1 MSRAILSGIELE
13 FDRWR
18 FAMQKSRVRRVRHT
32 TLQLSALLLATGLF
46 AVACGDGDEGASAGA
61 AGEGDVDT
69 TPVVIAWNSTP
80 DESYLPL
87 LMAIDAMQEQGYDIE
102 AQVMSGSDVSFQS
115 LGANQI
121 QFTADSLPP
130 AALSVEQGAPIKAIG
145 TRNANL
151 VVWVAEK
158 DFEDC
163 ADLDGEQVGIYSE
176 TGGYTVLMRMYFDQ
190 ECAGVEPQYTTIPDS
205 PLRAQ
210 AVAEGRIKGTALGLP
225 DAVKLQ
231 DEYGA
236 DAFFVVPLRESLP
249 GVGDEYVYTND
260 QTLEEHP
267 AIVEALLTAQLE
279 AIRSIYDDPD
289 SLDELVPQF
298 LPDAPDAS
306 VAKQFAED
314 QIWYANGGLGGPG
327 LENTLEAFDLP
338 GSPDD
343 LQAPDPLAAVIDEIS
358 TSSLTEF

>member
-1 MSRAILSGIELE
+1 MQNSRIRARHSRAS
-13 FDRWR
+13 
-18 FAMQKSRVRRVRHT
+18 
-32 TLQLSALLLATGLF
+32 LSALIVATCVLS
-46 AVACGDGDEGASAGA
+46 AACSDGESGAETEAAGA
-61 AGEGDVDT
+61 GGVDS

-87 LMAIDAMQEQGYDIE
+87 LMAIDTMNEQGYQIE

-158 DFEDC
+158 GFEDC
-163 ADLDGEQVGIYSE
+163 ADLDGQQVGIYSE

-190 ECAGVEPQYTTIPDS
+190 ECAGVEPKYATIPDS

-210 AVAEGRIKGTALGLP
+210 AVAAGRIKGTALGLP

-231 DEYGA
+231 NEYGA

-267 AIVEALLTAQLE
+267 AIVEALLQAQLE
-279 AIRSIYDDPD
+279 AIRSIYEDPD
-289 SLDELVPQF
+289 SLDDLVPKY
-298 LPDAPDAS
+298 LPDAEDAS

-327 LENTLEAFDLP
+327 LANTLEAFDLP

-343 LQAPDPLAAVIDEIS
+343 LQAPDPLGAVIDEIS

>member
-1 MSRAILSGIELE
+1 
-13 FDRWR
+13 
-18 FAMQKSRVRRVRHT
+18 MQNRSMGSVRLRKLGLTSLVVVVC
-32 TLQLSALLLATGLF
+32 ALGTA
-46 AVACGDGDEGASAGA
+46 ACGGDDSGAETEAGGA
-61 AGEGDVDT
+61 GDVDT

-87 LMAIDAMQEQGYDIE
+87 LMAIDTMQDEGYQIE

-115 LGANQI
+115 LAANQI

-158 DFEDC
+158 EFEDC
-163 ADLDGEQVGIYSE
+163 ADLDDQQVGIYSE

-190 ECAGVEPQYTTIPDS
+190 ECAGVEPKYTTIPDS

-210 AVAEGRIKGTALGLP
+210 AVAAGRIKGTALGVP

-231 DEYGA
+231 NEYGA
-236 DAFFVVPLRESLP
+236 DTFFVVPLRESLP

-260 QTLEEHP
+260 QTLDEHP
-267 AIVEALLTAQLE
+267 EIVQALLQAQLE
-279 AIRSIYDDPD
+279 AIRSIYDDPG
-289 SLDELVPQF
+289 SLDDLVPQY
-298 LPDAPDAS
+298 LPDAEDAS

-314 QIWYANGGLGGPG
+314 HIWYANGGLGGPG

-358 TSSLTEF
+358 ESSLTEF